1 MGLKRFFYKEGVKIR
16 KNMRKEMKEGEIE
29 KVKDRKIHE
38 LGKLKML

>member
-1 MGLKRFFYKEGVKIR
+1 MGLKRCFYKEGVKIR

-38 LGKLKML
+38 